1 MCEFFSY
8 GTKRQ
13 IYYFLL
19 IDQDFAT
26 YRFIRPASVLISAEL
41 NCTKNVSKAKSLI
54 KRVWKF
60 K

>member
-54 KRVWKF
+54 KRV
-60 K
+60 